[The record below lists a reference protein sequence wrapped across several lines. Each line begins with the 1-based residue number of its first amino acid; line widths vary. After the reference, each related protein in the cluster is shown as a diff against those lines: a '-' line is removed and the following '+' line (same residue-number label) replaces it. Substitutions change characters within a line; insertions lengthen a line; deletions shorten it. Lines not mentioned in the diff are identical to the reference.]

1 MNRLSLFILLVLVYL
16 GLSKSFAPSERS
28 TPYLVNEQVFSSF
41 FQGAPLSV
49 ILTDRLQTGF
59 LIKTYFLQL
68 RVVQGFKLPE
78 TILVRTSYDFWQK
91 NQNNLGMSLFRRDE
105 KDGQSSAVAQP
116 AGAIFLADPS
126 YGYWELASSGEREW
140 HFHNAYKYFPE
151 YLGWGE
157 YKPTETFSKELKL
170 HLANAETYYGD
181 KKQFGTD
188 GTVTANIFQKRIYKI
203 IDTDVDF
210 KRHLKKFF
218 QVKMAND
225 KTRDQVQP

>member
-68 RVVQGFKLPE
+68 RLVQGFKLPE
-78 TILVRTSYDFWQK
+78 TLLIRTSYSFWEK
-91 NQNNLGMSLFRRDE
+91 NKENLGMSLFRRDE
-105 KDGQSSAVAQP
+105 KNGASSVIVQP
-116 AGAIFLADPS
+116 PGAIFLGDPS
-126 YGYWELASSGEREW
+126 YGYWELAPSGDREW
-140 HFHNAYKYFPE
+140 HFYNAYKYFPD
-151 YLGWGE
+151 YLGWGD
-157 YKPTETFSKELKL
+157 YRPTEAFTKELRL
-170 HLANAETYYGD
+170 HLANSESYYGNP
-181 KKQFGTD
+181 KQFGTN
-188 GTVTANIFQKRIYKI
+188 GLVTSKVFKARVYKI

-210 KRHLKKFF
+210 QEHLRKFF
-218 QVKMAND
+218 
-225 KTRDQVQP
+225 RLYGRSSEESP